1 MKSRAWNKYNAA
13 VRLRRDAE
21 MTVAFLAAHGLKDR
35 PTRKGAELQAA
46 EDYYRWCLT
55 DGPEALDALDG
66 AAVESFVEQWR
77 LHAVA
82 ADVRAAG
89 IGAEVR
95 LLGAFLCLV
104 FVIVTGLNHS
114 FLAMSLAAALFIGL
128 MVSLIYAKSALIVGP
143 DGPSQL
149 PPIAAGSTPFG
160 WRGRAIALRVANVG
174 RL

>member
-66 AAVESFVEQWR
+66 AAVESFVDQWR

-82 ADVRAAG
+82 ADVRAAQKICLALG
-89 IGAEVR
+89 SKVR
-95 LLGAFLCLV
+95 V
-104 FVIVTGLNHS
+104 QSIRE
-114 FLAMSLAAALFIGL
+114 
-128 MVSLIYAKSALIVGP
+128 
-143 DGPSQL
+143 SQ
-149 PPIAAGSTPFG
+149 PQVYTSP
-160 WRGRAIALRVANVG
+160 
-174 RL
+174 